1 MQRNGFAPPR
11 HQGPCV
17 DPALESEIQQFAASG
32 VLGSPRDNVWEGL
45 RSSEIPPLSQHRS
58 SDLDIR
64 NPAAYRQFMSA
75 MGMAPGAPL
84 RSVLISVGPA
94 ADGKLENVPLE
105 NYASLRRR
113 QESEY
118 AIRQVKDGIDA
129 FQQNDYETAMRKY
142 RTALEQD
149 PNCVDAY
156 VARGALY
163 AKQDQ
168 FNKAIQDFKDAL
180 DVNPDH
186 ANAAAYLRMTENKL
200 ADIEREKQ
208 SAAMGEFLMPVDF
221 DPRKSVLSMS
231 SVKAAVPRVGFS
243 TSAASSVTDFSATGS
258 IGEDERLER
267 VGGPLQP
274 VHRLKRSLS
283 SPPPPSSKKGQE
295 RGSSHT
301 KDKKKKKKKEKK
313 KKSSPR
319 SSSRRRDSSYDSA
332 SSTSAPARAIDSGVD
347 AFRRDRRGA
356 GVAERLKK
364 RMSFPRSPGWD
375 RGSD

>member
-75 MGMAPGAPL
+75 LGMDPGAPL

-94 ADGKLENVPLE
+94 ADGNLENVPVE

-129 FQQNDYETAMRKY
+129 FQQNDYETALRKY

-208 SAAMGEFLMPVDF
+208 SAAMGEFLMLILIPGNQF
-221 DPRKSVLSMS
+221 CQCQALKPRFHAWVSQRQLRARSPTLV
-231 SVKAAVPRVGFS
+231 
-243 TSAASSVTDFSATGS
+243 
-258 IGEDERLER
+258 
-267 VGGPLQP
+267 QP
-274 VHRLKRSLS
+274 VVLAKTNDWN
-283 SPPPPSSKKGQE
+283 E
-295 RGSSHT
+295 W
-301 KDKKKKKKKEKK
+301 
-313 KKSSPR
+313 
-319 SSSRRRDSSYDSA
+319 
-332 SSTSAPARAIDSGVD
+332 VD
-347 AFRRDRRGA
+347 HHNRYTD
-356 GVAERLKK
+356 
-364 RMSFPRSPGWD
+364 
-375 RGSD
+375 